1 MQALPRNVSAAF
13 VAAPQAAY
21 GRPDWTHDGKDWP
34 NRAHSRFVRVGT
46 RRWHVQIMGQGPVL
60 LLLHGTGAATHS
72 WRDMLP
78 SLAQH
83 FTVVAPDLPG
93 HGYTEQPAGEGMT
106 LPGMAR
112 GIAALLKQLNLHP
125 VMAAGHS
132 AGAAIALQMCL
143 DGLMA
148 PQAVVALNGALLPLA
163 FHGVGRSLMAP
174 LAKFMASN
182 PLVPML
188 FAWQAAD
195 GNVVARLLAG
205 TGSVIDPEGAKFY
218 ARLARRSGHAGAA
231 LKMMANWDLDLFAS
245 RLDKLCVPLLLV
257 VGSNDRSIP
266 PADATKIQRI
276 IPAARIIRMEGLG
289 HLAHEERPAETCEII
304 ENFAVELGI
313 LPP

>member
-13 VAAPQAAY
+13 VAPPRPAY
-21 GRPDWTHDGKDWP
+21 GRPDWTQDGKDWP
-34 NRAHSRFVRVGT
+34 NHHASRFVRVGKT
-46 RRWHVQIMGQGPVL
+46 RWHVQLMGQGPVL

-78 SLAQH
+78 ILAQH

-93 HGYTEQPAGEGMT
+93 HGFTEQPASEGMT
-106 LPGMAR
+106 LPGMAQ
-112 GIAALLKQLNLHP
+112 GISALLKQLDLHP

-132 AGAAIALQMCL
+132 AGAAIALQMCF
-143 DGLMA
+143 DGLIA

-163 FHGVGRSLMAP
+163 YHGVGRSFMAP
-174 LAKFMASN
+174 LAKLMASN

-188 FAWQAAD
+188 FSWQAAD
-195 GNVVARLLAG
+195 SNVIARLLTG
-205 TGSVIDPEGAKFY
+205 TGSEIDPEGVKFY

-231 LKMMANWDLDLFAS
+231 LKMMANWDLASFAA
-245 RLDKLCVPLLLV
+245 RLTELSAPLMLV

-266 PADATKIQRI
+266 PADATKIQRV

-304 ENFAVELGI
+304 KNLAVELGV